1 MKIKTK
7 PMDYEQVLALP
18 RPAHLPPMR
27 PGLLMRTLMRMLS
40 ASDLRDA
47 HFTYRRERMDELGEG
62 PYLIVMNHS
71 SFIDLEIV
79 SKIFYPKPYCIVCTS
94 DGFVGKE
101 GLMRRLGCIPTNKF
115 VTDVTLLADMRHALQ
130 EEKCSVLLYPE
141 ASYSFDGCPT
151 PLPRKLGVMLKRL
164 DVPVVGILTEG
175 AFARDPLYN
184 CLQKRKV
191 AVSATVRGLLTREEV
206 REKSV
211 AELDAILDDMFS
223 FDNFAWQR
231 DNGVV
236 IDEPF
241 RADGLNRILYR
252 CAHCGAEGEM
262 EGRGTLLTCHHCGK
276 QYELDTL
283 GQLHAL
289 EGETEFPHIPDWY
302 AWERAQV
309 RREIEDGSY
318 RLDTEV
324 DIGMMVDFK
333 AIYLVG
339 KGRLVHD
346 CDGFTLTGCDGKL
359 EYHRPSSAAYSLYAD
374 YYWYELG
381 DIICIGDREKLFYC
395 FPKQKDVVAK
405 ARLATEELYRL
416 RKARR
421 RTPAAEAGK

>member
-1 MKIKTK
+1 
-7 PMDYEQVLALP
+7 
-18 RPAHLPPMR
+18 
-27 PGLLMRTLMRMLS
+27 
-40 ASDLRDA
+40 
-47 HFTYRRERMDELGEG
+47 
-62 PYLIVMNHS
+62 
-71 SFIDLEIV
+71 
-79 SKIFYPKPYCIVCTS
+79 
-94 DGFVGKE
+94 
-101 GLMRRLGCIPTNKF
+101 
-115 VTDVTLLADMRHALQ
+115 
-130 EEKCSVLLYPE
+130 VLLYPE

-184 CLQKRKV
+184 CLQKRKG

-339 KGRLVHD
+339 KR
-346 CDGFTLTGCDGKL
+346 
-359 EYHRPSSAAYSLYAD
+359 
-374 YYWYELG
+374 
-381 DIICIGDREKLFYC
+381 RE
-395 FPKQKDVVAK
+395 
-405 ARLATEELYRL
+405 R
-416 RKARR
+416 
-421 RTPAAEAGK
+421 